1 MLSELLPEEK
11 RRLHELEQQLI
22 ELEHGNSVIQTND
35 ITIGLEEMANRL
47 DGLDKLV
54 QKESKLRKED
64 YRRRVQ
70 HLRTIY
76 NTIKTSLVGLL
87 KRKEKMNYS
96 TQRREL
102 FSGARPEEDK
112 DAMALELAENGSLD
126 RSGRMMNEYISVG
139 QETLNELVGQK
150 ERLKNIQRK
159 VFDIMNYL
167 GLANSIMKSVDGR
180 ETVDKYIVYAGMT
193 LITMLIFAIWFFLKQ

>member
-22 ELEHGNSVIQTND
+22 QLEHGNSVTKTND

-70 HLRTIY
+70 HLRTILLRSY
-76 NTIKTSLVGLL
+76 VAVNTDCTNDLRSAAALPYAPHPQLASST
-87 KRKEKMNYS
+87 KETDN
-96 TQRREL
+96 TVL
-102 FSGARPEEDK
+102 F
-112 DAMALELAENGSLD
+112 
-126 RSGRMMNEYISVG
+126 V
-139 QETLNELVGQK
+139 
-150 ERLKNIQRK
+150 
-159 VFDIMNYL
+159 
-167 GLANSIMKSVDGR
+167 
-180 ETVDKYIVYAGMT
+180 
-193 LITMLIFAIWFFLKQ
+193 